1 MSRRRGL
8 ALPMVVAVT
17 LVMCLVFFGL
27 WKMMRG
33 VGTQLEYADAHVRAL
48 AIAESGYHLLVTRL
62 MAKPW
67 EERWFAAGPDA
78 KPGLEMDGGT
88 WDYFI
93 QTTPGQAETADIW
106 IRASYKNSRRLH
118 FYRFKYE
125 DQLFRTLTN
134 PAPIFTG
141 SLEDSG
147 ASPLTEN
154 AITPFTEHMNS
165 LISRREQNR
174 VSMNLKW
181 QALCQNLKPR
191 EILAQLGAYVGDD
204 LPENGFS
211 RKPGADTTAP
221 TAPGRLPVKAQAFL
235 DKMEPPET
243 LVAWFRDSLLL
254 PPAYVSGTIMPLID
268 QIQKTINHLFRK
280 EKYRVAEKIY
290 RDFLDYVFSI
300 KAGIDLEKLEK
311 ELTFYRELSQAAM
324 DFSGKELD
332 RQYDLLKIKHGK

>member
-1 MSRRRGL
+1 MIRKRGL

-33 VGTQLEYADAHVRAL
+33 VGTQLEYSDAHVRAL

-62 MAKPW
+62 LAKPW

-78 KPGLEMDGGT
+78 QPGLEMDGGT

-93 QTTPGQAETADIW
+93 QTTPGQTETADIW

-125 DQLFRTLTN
+125 DQLFRSLTN
-134 PAPIFTG
+134 PAPAFTG

-147 ASPLTEN
+147 TSPLTPT
-154 AITPFTEHMNS
+154 AITPFTEHMNT

-174 VSMNLKW
+174 ANMNLKW
-181 QALCQNLKPR
+181 QELSKNLRPK

-211 RKPGADTTAP
+211 RKPGVDTTAP
-221 TAPGRLPVKAQAFL
+221 TVPDKLPVKAQAFL

-254 PPAYVSGTIMPLID
+254 PPAYVSETVMPLIE
-268 QIQKTINHLFRK
+268 QIQETINRLFRK

-290 RDFLDYVFSI
+290 RDFLNFVFSV
-300 KAGIDLEKLEK
+300 KVGIDLAELEK
-311 ELTFYRELSQAAM
+311 ELTFYRELAQVAM
-324 DFSGKELD
+324 DYSGKDLD
-332 RQYDLLKIKHGK
+332 RQYDLLKEKYGK